1 MVYGR
6 QEVRLPLRWDS
17 ELDGD
22 QDGRSARPVRT
33 RHNAAPA
40 KSTIA
45 PLMARRQL
53 PATDLTAVT

>member
-1 MVYGR
+1 MVDGR
-6 QEVRLPLRWDS
+6 QGVALPLRWDR

-22 QDGRSARPVRT
+22 QDGSQRGPLRT
-33 RHNAAPA
+33 RHNAATA

-53 PATDLTAVT
+53 PATDRNAVT

>member
-1 MVYGR
+1 MVDGR
-6 QEVRLPLRWDS
+6 QGVGLPLRWDR

-22 QDGRSARPVRT
+22 QDRSQRGPLRT
-33 RHNAAPA
+33 RHNAATA

-53 PATDLTAVT
+53 PATDRNAVT